1 MDRKSARYQPLLI
14 ALLAIAMPLNLSHA
28 QEPVRVGIAAGIER
42 EITVSEGALEGR
54 FSGFY
59 RCVFERVP
67 GDFQFVEMP
76 LAQLLYQLRKG
87 GVAVGLPLVQTSE
100 RDRYADFGGRL
111 FQTEYAYLFLK
122 EMPPLNQTAGLTY
135 AFVRKFVGDQLVQG
149 ENAKILHVS
158 EWRQAV
164 YLLKLGR
171 ADVVVIP
178 WVLVD
183 KYMDGYEGDYF
194 VRRAAWVDLSLYV
207 SHEHGNGRLTEEL
220 RKAIRWCRYRNDL
233 N

>member
-14 ALLAIAMPLNLSHA
+14 ALLAITMPLNLLCA
-28 QEPVRVGIAAGIER
+28 QEPVRVGIVAGIER
-42 EITVSEGALEGR
+42 EITVTEGALEGR
-54 FSGFY
+54 FSAFY

-67 GDFQFVEMP
+67 GEFQFVEMP

-87 GVAVGLPLVQTSE
+87 GVAVGFPLVQTSE
-100 RDRYADFGGRL
+100 RDRYADFGGGL
-111 FQTEYAYLFLK
+111 FQTEYVYLFLE
-122 EMPPLNQTAGLTY
+122 EMPPLGQTAGLTY
-135 AFVRKFVGDQLVQG
+135 AFVRRFVGDKLIQG

-183 KYMDGYEGDYF
+183 KFMAGFEGDYF

-207 SHEHGNGRLTEEL
+207 SHEHGNGLLTEKL
-220 RKAIRWCRYRNDL
+220 RQAIRWCRYRNDL

>member
-1 MDRKSARYQPLLI
+1 
-14 ALLAIAMPLNLSHA
+14 
-28 QEPVRVGIAAGIER
+28 
-42 EITVSEGALEGR
+42 
-54 FSGFY
+54 
-59 RCVFERVP
+59 
-67 GDFQFVEMP
+67 
-76 LAQLLYQLRKG
+76 
-87 GVAVGLPLVQTSE
+87 
-100 RDRYADFGGRL
+100 
-111 FQTEYAYLFLK
+111 
-122 EMPPLNQTAGLTY
+122 MPPLNQTAGLTY

-183 KYMDGYEGDYF
+183 KFMDNYEGDYF

-207 SHEHGNGRLTEEL
+207 SHEHGNGQLTEEL